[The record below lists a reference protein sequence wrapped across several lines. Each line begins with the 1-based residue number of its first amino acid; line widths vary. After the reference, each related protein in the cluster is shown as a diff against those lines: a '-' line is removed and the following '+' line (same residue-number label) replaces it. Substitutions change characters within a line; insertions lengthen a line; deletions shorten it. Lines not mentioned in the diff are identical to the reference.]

1 MAKNRAAASPT
12 STHGV
17 GTGGVGRGSSTMR
30 VTARRAVP
38 FDLLPGSDL
47 YFVVVGTPYHNKREK
62 LANLL
67 FDLVKYFLTVIGIG
81 AILPGSTVPV
91 LTATVGAL
99 IALLVLGVAL
109 WVTPEKE
116 EE

>member
-1 MAKNRAAASPT
+1 M
-12 STHGV
+12 
-17 GTGGVGRGSSTMR
+17 
-30 VTARRAVP
+30 
-38 FDLLPGSDL
+38 
-47 YFVVVGTPYHNKREK
+47 
-62 LANLL
+62 
-67 FDLVKYFLTVIGIG
+67 IGIG